1 MAISVWVA
9 KAAVATVLKAALVP
23 VTADL
28 VQLGRPVETV
38 ALNLPRRVYIGS
50 VLNDDPQPIWEPGSQ
65 IRTEE
70 YVIPLLVDCL
80 SFTGNDPA
88 GYATAYGLVQAI
100 ATAIE
105 AQIDQDQSW
114 GVPGLT
120 NSGLALM
127 GEDTTVFADAPSGS
141 GWRSSAILGLHV
153 QTKGH

>member
-1 MAISVWVA
+1 MAISVWTA
-9 KAAVATVLKAALVP
+9 KAAVEVALKAALIP
-23 VTADL
+23 VTADI
-28 VQLGRPVETV
+28 VQLGRPVEV
-38 ALNLPRRVYIGS
+38 PSLSLPRRVYIGS

-88 GYATAYGLVQAI
+88 GYTTAFGLVQAI

-105 AQIDQDQSW
+105 AQIDADQSW
-114 GVPGLT
+114 GGVCM

-153 QTKGH
+153 QTRGR

>member
-1 MAISVWVA
+1 MGVSVWIVKGAVEVA
-9 KAAVATVLKAALVP
+9 LKAALIP
-23 VTADL
+23 VTADI

-38 ALNLPRRVYIGS
+38 PLSSPRRVYIGS

-80 SFTGNDPA
+80 SITGNDPV

-100 ATAIE
+100 VTAIE
-105 AQIDQDQSW
+105 AQIDADQSW
-114 GVPGLT
+114 GGVCM
-120 NSGLALM
+120 NSGLSLS
-127 GEDTTVFADAPSGS
+127 GEDTTVLASAPSGE

-153 QTKGH
+153 QTKGR